1 MHRRVIRSACW
12 STWHLLGIEWH
23 LESRVRLGGQL
34 PLAAR
39 VQLGDEDHHP
49 LAELRLDLPHTHP
62 ASQPSA
68 LATRAIASWSVATRT
83 SCTLAA
89 ARAARMTCAIMG
101 APSTCRSGLPCSR
114 VDAKR
119 AGMTQS
125 TRGGMPT
132 ARRLYE
138 PPTQRAIF

>member
-1 MHRRVIRSACW
+1 MLATAHD
-12 STWHLLGIEWH
+12 LLGIEWH

-68 LATRAIASWSVATRT
+68 LATRSPLRPDLGEGDVRRASGALRER
-83 SCTLAA
+83 LADHPLEL
-89 ARAARMTCAIMG
+89 G
-101 APSTCRSGLPCSR
+101 A
-114 VDAKR
+114 
-119 AGMTQS
+119 
-125 TRGGMPT
+125 
-132 ARRLYE
+132 
-138 PPTQRAIF
+138 